1 MCHFD
6 SFPLHSLRKA
16 SSMEVF
22 RRARGLKLAL
32 PTCHATTHRSRQL
45 FRLVMRQRTGATGS
59 SYLSCDNTP
68 EPPALPTYH
77 ATTHRSCRLF
87 LLVTRQHA
95 GAAGSSC
102 LSRDNAPEP
111 PALSTCHATTRWSR
125 RLFLLVTRIRLTLYI
140 VMGAGD
146 LARGLTMLNRCV
158 TRQRHLRS
166 KSAPWSRPR
175 RGRTSSCPPC
185 STPLGSG

>member
-68 EPPALPTYH
+68 EPPALSICH

-87 LLVTRQHA
+87 RLVMRQRTR
-95 GAAGSSC
+95 AAGSSY
-102 LSRDNAPEP
+102 LSHDNAPEL
-111 PALSTCHATTRWSR
+111 PALPICHATTRWSR
-125 RLFLLVTRIRLTLYI
+125 RLFRL
-140 VMGAGD
+140 
-146 LARGLTMLNRCV
+146 V
-158 TRQRHLRS
+158 TRQRTGAASSSGL
-166 KSAPWSRPR
+166 SRGYALPYI
-175 RGRTSSCPPC
+175 
-185 STPLGSG
+185 